1 MSAAVSQHGLTK
13 LDLFTPNAL
22 HPNLPS
28 LTVGNYICSG
38 IDTTMISEP
47 DVLAR
52 KELIHGMLLD
62 STKKAL
68 ARRINQH
75 IVLLRHMDPTIP
87 AGFGRWAR
95 GVRGDVVGDCARELL
110 RTPESR
116 REFVRNK
123 LREEWAAMG
132 LKGSS
137 TDDAIELD

>member
-1 MSAAVSQHGLTK
+1 MSAAVNQHGLTK

-22 HPNLPS
+22 HPDLPS
-28 LTVGNYICSG
+28 LTVGEYICSG

-52 KELIHGMLLD
+52 KKLIHGMLLD

-68 ARRINQH
+68 TKRNNQH
-75 IVLLRHMDPTIP
+75 TRLLKHMNPTIP
-87 AGFGRWAR
+87 AGCGRW
-95 GVRGDVVGDCARELL
+95 VRVRQGDVIGECLWESL

-116 REFVRNK
+116 GEFVRNK

-132 LKGSS
+132 SKGSS

>member
-1 MSAAVSQHGLTK
+1 MSAAITQHGLTK

-28 LTVGNYICSG
+28 LTVGEYICSG

-52 KELIHGMLLD
+52 KELIHGMLSD

-68 ARRINQH
+68 TKRSNKH
-75 IVLLRHMDPTIP
+75 IVLLQHMDPTIP
-87 AGFGRWAR
+87 AGSGRWSR
-95 GVRGDVVGDCARELL
+95 TRQGHVIKNCMLESM

-116 REFVRNK
+116 GEFVKDK

-132 LKGSS
+132 IKGSS
-137 TDDAIELD
+137 IDDAVELD